1 MDPVVIELAEWTQRL
16 PAPTR
21 GSLKARAVG
30 SLIFGGFLALLAVG
44 GLAATLIQHG
54 ITFRLFGVFFVGA
67 ISVLLIWNGVHF
79 LRHLPPGSSETRVQ
93 FAATYA
99 FTISS
104 EAIHFPGRFA
114 AEPEGWPLSQTEVI
128 AKAGQLGGSLSLKCP
143 GRRSRRFLA
152 RSLIM
157 PPADICRLV
166 EELRSASTGS
176 IA

>member
-30 SLIFGGFLALLAVG
+30 SLIFGGCAILLTAG
-44 GLAATLIQHG
+44 GLVATLIQDG
-54 ITFRLFGVFFVGA
+54 ITLRLFGVFFVGV
-67 ISVLLIWNGVHF
+67 ISVLLIRNGVHF
-79 LRHLPPGSSETRVQ
+79 LRHLPAGSSETRVQ

-104 EAIHFPGRFA
+104 DAIHFPGRFA
-114 AEPEGWPLSQTEVI
+114 AEPEDWPLSQTEVT
-128 AKAGQLGGSLSLKCP
+128 AKARQSGGTLSLKCP

-166 EELRSASTGS
+166 EELRSAATGS